1 MTHEKL
7 VELTILAVTASA
19 NSVAAASIWILKREL
34 KLQTKA
40 FTDEY
45 AWRRQEL
52 SMRTLKE
59 WNVTT
64 SVHRDHIECYFR
76 KKYGHPARDRY
87 LPHPI
92 TYDEAKAIYNYGAE
106 DDEIRS
112 VRNDIVDLLDYFEY
126 ISEAYNKEVLDR
138 DIIDH
143 SLKVPCSGGTLS
155 CSTLSTM

>member
-64 SVHRDHIECYFR
+64 SVHRDHIECYSR
-76 KKYGHPARDRY
+76 KEYGHPARDRY

-92 TYDEAKAIYNYGAE
+92 TCDEAKAIYNYGAE
-106 DDEIRS
+106 DDELRS
-112 VRNDIVDLLDYFEY
+112 VRND
-126 ISEAYNKEVLDR
+126 S
-138 DIIDH
+138 
-143 SLKVPCSGGTLS
+143 
-155 CSTLSTM
+155 